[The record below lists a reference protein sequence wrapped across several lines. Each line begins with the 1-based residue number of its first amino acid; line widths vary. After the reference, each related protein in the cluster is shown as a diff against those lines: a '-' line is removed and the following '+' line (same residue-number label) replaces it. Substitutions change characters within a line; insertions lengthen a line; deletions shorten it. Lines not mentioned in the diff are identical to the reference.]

1 MDPSTRRNFQIGLI
15 VLLLA
20 AGARTL
26 WIFHER
32 SESSVPEKPAV
43 KERNE
48 DDYVYL
54 RPSHAHDLASARAVL
69 KGNTVWVKAGNAVAY
84 FPYTA
89 GAVGKKEVGVLPPLN
104 PLLITNVVM
113 QGDQMYAIFS
123 AVQLPPPADYK
134 PDPSKKYREVRELD
148 PNKYLDAAP
157 IGVVKHGD
165 ATIVI
170 DDIFFLA
177 DPHDLYKH
185 WSKDAWAAIGR
196 HEITQGMS
204 EMQAQA
210 SMGMGRVPESGADGD
225 YGNRTL
231 VFTDPA
237 HPDKPVTVRFADN
250 AAVSVSK

>member
-69 KGNTVWVKAGNAVAY
+69 KGNAVWVKAGNAVAY

-123 AVQLPPPADYK
+123 ATDLLPQIHNIT
-134 PDPSKKYREVRELD
+134 DPSKKVHVVVED
-148 PNKYLDAAP
+148 PNWYLKAVP
-157 IGVVKHGD
+157 IGVVRHSD

-170 DDIFFLA
+170 DDIFFLT
-177 DPHDLYKH
+177 DPHELYKH

>member
-1 MDPSTRRNFQIGLI
+1 MDPSTKRNFQIAL
-15 VLLLA
+15 VLMLVL

-32 SESSVPEKPAV
+32 SDSSMPEKPAV

-84 FPYTA
+84 YSYNNR
-89 GAVGKKEVGVLPPLN
+89 AVAKKELGTLPPIDE
-104 PLLITNVVM
+104 LLVHDVVM
-113 QGDQMYAIFS
+113 NGDQMM
-123 AVQLPPPADYK
+123 AVFTFAASTTDESQPKASSVPQCLRGEKAFC
-134 PDPSKKYREVRELD
+134 
-148 PNKYLDAAP
+148 AAP
-157 IGVVKHGD
+157 IGLVKHGD
-165 ATIVI
+165 ATILI
-170 DDIFFLA
+170 DDMFFLS
-177 DPHDLYKH
+177 DPHKLYSH
-185 WSKDAWAAIGR
+185 WTKERWASIER

-210 SMGMGRVPESGADGD
+210 AMGIGRAPESGADGD

-231 VFTDPA
+231 AFTDPA
-237 HPDKPVTVRFADN
+237 HPDQPVTVKFVDN
-250 AAVSVSK
+250 AAVSISH

>member
-1 MDPSTRRNFQIGLI
+1 MDPSKKRYLQIFLVFAI
-15 VLLLA
+15 VA
-20 AGARTL
+20 VGGRTL

-32 SESSVPEKPAV
+32 RTETVTEKPAP

-84 FPYTA
+84 FQA
-89 GAVGKKEVGVLPPLN
+89 FEVGEKEAGVLPPLAKLK
-104 PLLITNVVM
+104 PTGVVM
-113 QGDQMYAIFS
+113 HGQQMYVEFGFDPDDS
-123 AVQLPPPADYK
+123 ASPTTAPCGIK
-134 PDPSKKYREVRELD
+134 GKKIAC
-148 PNKYLDAAP
+148 AAP
-157 IGVVKHGD
+157 IGTVRNGD

-170 DDIFFLA
+170 DDLFFLS
-177 DPHDLYKH
+177 DPHTLYKH
-185 WSKDAWAAIGR
+185 WSKDAWSAVER
-196 HEITQGMS
+196 HEITKGMS

-210 SMGMGRVPESGADGD
+210 AMGLGRAPESGADGD

-237 HPDKPVTVRFADN
+237 HPDKPVTVHFVDN